1 MLKILLILALAG
13 MINTGR
19 TKWGV
24 ESSDGVSMLND
35 DNFDKFLS
43 EHNFVMVKYYVPW
56 CSHCQKLAPEYSK
69 LAKKMDSDKN
79 SKIVIAELDA
89 VVGKEIADKQNVHG
103 YPTIK
108 YYFHGFP
115 IQYLGDRT
123 AEKMEEWL
131 LKRTEERVTE
141 ITTLDKVKEIERAR
155 LAVLLYLPNK
165 NSMAI
170 QALNALALTY
180 DNVSFYYTY
189 VDEVQSYYELDQ
201 QNSLIVFR
209 SFDEGKKILSNEN
222 ELSYDLMKKFFES
235 VRLPIVAEFNDEA
248 ANDIFAAHTNA
259 IFFFAESE
267 ESPEY
272 KAFYQMAK
280 SRKYNY
286 KFVRSSIDEGVG
298 RKLAEFCGIH
308 KGQTNQVRAIKFV
321 GNEVHKFKLP
331 EVTEESLAKFL
342 EDYASDKLPKYLKSQ
357 APVEND
363 TSPVK
368 TIVSENFEELVLNN
382 DKYVLLEGYA
392 PWCGHCKKFEPIY
405 VQLAEK
411 VRHVPNLVIAK
422 YDGSANEHPSFPLK
436 GFPTIKF
443 YMRGMKTN
451 PLDYKHPRDLN
462 SLLAF
467 VQSNMGNDW
476 EVENVVDDSL

>member
-1 MLKILLILALAG
+1 
-13 MINTGR
+13 
-19 TKWGV
+19 
-24 ESSDGVSMLND
+24 
-35 DNFDKFLS
+35 
-43 EHNFVMVKYYVPW
+43 MVKFYVPW
-56 CSHCQKLAPEYSK
+56 CTHCQKLAPEYSA

-79 SKIVIAELDA
+79 GKIVIAECD
-89 VVGKEIADKQNVHG
+89 VVVSKEVAEKENIHG

-115 IQYLGDRT
+115 ILYRGERT
-123 AEKMEEWL
+123 AVKMEEWL
-131 LKRTEERVTE
+131 LKRTEERAVE
-141 ITTLDKVKEIERAR
+141 ITTLEKVKEIERAR

-165 NSMAI
+165 NSAAI
-170 QALNALALTY
+170 HALNALALTY

-189 VDEVQSYYELDQ
+189 VDDVQSYYELDQ

-222 ELSYDLMKKFFES
+222 ELSYDLMRQFFES
-235 VRLPIVAEFNDEA
+235 VRLPIVTEFNDEA
-248 ANDIFAAHTNA
+248 ASDIFAAHTNS
-259 IFFFAESE
+259 IIFFAENE
-267 ESPEY
+267 ESPQY
-272 KAFYQMAK
+272 KIFYEMAK
-280 SRKYNY
+280 SKKYSY
-286 KFVRSSIDEGVG
+286 KFVRSSINEGVG
-298 RKLAEFCGIH
+298 RKLAEFCGLH

-321 GNEVHKFKLP
+321 GNEIQKYKLAD
-331 EVTEESLAKFL
+331 VTDESFAKFV
-342 EDYASDKLPKYLKSQ
+342 EDYHTDKLPRYLKSQ

-382 DKYVLLEGYA
+382 DKYVLVEGYA
-392 PWCGHCKKFEPIY
+392 PWCSHCKKLEPIY

-411 VRHVPNLVIAK
+411 VKHVPNLVIAK

-443 YMRGMKTN
+443 YMRGMKSN
-451 PLDYKHPRDLN
+451 PIEYKQPRDL
-462 SLLAF
+462 SSFLAF

-476 EVENVVDDSL
+476 EVENVLDDSL